1 MGGSSIASPS
11 AAGWVTDFL
20 NAAYYARPRAQRDLD
35 DLRLALCILTTSWH
49 RRGRRLRMRD
59 LGAFNRAFG
68 RQRLRGGPTLDRA
81 ALLTGGERLLGE
93 GFAAGYD
100 DPSRRGWGVV
110 FSDSAERAAFDPQR
124 RIADGALRELTEPQ
138 RPDPEQR
145 WHTYDAV
152 QLPSAD
158 GALAVL
164 AATERWQ
171 DFASELG
178 GFTALRRNGLA
189 GQTFE
194 IQVAARLMP
203 RTPIFMRAYVTAT
216 RVLLRA
222 TEPAELDA
230 YVDRLT
236 ANVDALPAGGRAEA
250 LVELTTHA
258 GHFLGRGRS
267 RLLIFEHE
275 GRAFIRDVGSW
286 DPLPPHLAAAY
297 ALGGKRAQGAFWGE
311 GTPAQGVFQQLAR
324 LAG

>member
-11 AAGWVTDFL
+11 AAAWVTDFL
-20 NAAYYARPRAQRDLD
+20 NAAYYARPRAGRDVE
-35 DLRLALCILTTSWH
+35 DLRLAFSILTTCWH

-59 LGAFNRAFG
+59 LAAFHRAFG
-68 RQRLRGGPTLDRA
+68 CERLRDGPTLGRS

-100 DPSRRGWGVV
+100 DPERRAWGIV
-110 FSDSAERAAFDPQR
+110 FADAAERASFDPQR
-124 RIADGALRELTEPQ
+124 RLADGVLRELTEPR
-138 RPDPEQR
+138 RPDREQR
-145 WHTYDAV
+145 WHTYEAV
-152 QLPSAD
+152 PLPSVE
-158 GALAVL
+158 GAVAML

-178 GFTALRRNGLA
+178 GFTAVRRGGLA

-194 IQVAARLMP
+194 IQLAARVTP
-203 RTPIFMRAYVTAT
+203 RTPVFMRAYVTAT
-216 RVLLRA
+216 KVLLRA
-222 TEPAELDA
+222 DAPAELDA
-230 YVDRLT
+230 YVERL
-236 ANVDALPAGGRAEA
+236 AAHVDALPAGGRAQA

-258 GHFLGRGRS
+258 GHFLGRARS
-267 RLLIFEHE
+267 RLLVFEHE
-275 GRAFIRDVGSW
+275 GRALIRDVGSW

-297 ALGGKRAQGAFWGE
+297 VGGKRAQRAFWGA